1 MKTKILFLL
10 LSIAFTGTHQ
20 ATQKP
25 VLITVPTLKDLSA
38 EKIDQLLQSLYPN
51 DYQDETRYQK
61 IVKNLPISPAQ
72 QQLISNCYHRFE
84 VKAAVLWANNY
95 TDRTPLELL
104 EYEYPNIIK
113 QVAEKKIKWD
123 FSFENLINAGGIQ
136 KLEQK
141 HTNFF
146 HLSLTSLKGLSR
158 IPDFSKMTG
167 VDLSNNL
174 ITEIYPYA
182 FKELANIEE
191 LYFYEN
197 PIKVIH
203 ENAFYG
209 LSRLKFLHFGDNLTA
224 KIHPNAFNGLP
235 DELKN
240 KLEEKYLRP

>member
-1 MKTKILFLL
+1 
-10 LSIAFTGTHQ
+10 
-20 ATQKP
+20 
-25 VLITVPTLKDLSA
+25 
-38 EKIDQLLQSLYPN
+38 
-51 DYQDETRYQK
+51 
-61 IVKNLPISPAQ
+61 
-72 QQLISNCYHRFE
+72 
-84 VKAAVLWANNY
+84 
-95 TDRTPLELL
+95 
-104 EYEYPNIIK
+104 
-113 QVAEKKIKWD
+113 
-123 FSFENLINAGGIQ
+123 
-136 KLEQK
+136 
-141 HTNFF
+141 
-146 HLSLTSLKGLSR
+146 
-158 IPDFSKMTG
+158 MTG